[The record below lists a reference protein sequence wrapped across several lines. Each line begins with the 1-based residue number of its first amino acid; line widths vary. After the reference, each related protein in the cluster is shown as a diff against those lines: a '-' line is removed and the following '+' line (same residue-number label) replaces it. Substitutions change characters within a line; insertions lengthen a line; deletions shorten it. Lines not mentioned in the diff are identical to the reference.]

1 MADPIGDSTGRTDVQ
16 GGRRPRHGARRP
28 YRVEFSLTGQEF
40 ELLEAA
46 AGRAGRAL
54 RLQRVPDA
62 RDGLGERGRRAD
74 GNAVA
79 QLSSQFVS
87 LAAPGDALHAG

>member
-1 MADPIGDSTGRTDVQ
+1 MADPIRDSTGRTDVQ

-28 YRVEFSLTGQEF
+28 YRVEFSLTGEEF

-54 RLQRVPDA
+54 RLSASRTRVTA
-62 RDGLGERGRRAD
+62 SAKG
-74 GNAVA
+74 
-79 QLSSQFVS
+79 
-87 LAAPGDALHAG
+87 AGVRTVMP